1 MDDNNLAHSFLDRI
15 KQTIFCKG
23 KLHGA
28 FYLKPRSEFQNRC
41 AKNALSRVLIIIQAR
56 IVLVF
61 LRSLFLGSSRNAP
74 SPTSLVCSHCFRV
87 LRAVLRDNPKR
98 WLQKR
103 PTFSLSIAPLGEQ
116 GQELQR
122 ESPVRDNFYSCI
134 PFTNNSDWIFLFKN
148 KFTSDIPS
156 WKGVMRI

>member
-41 AKNALSRVLIIIQAR
+41 AKNALSRLLIIIQAR

-61 LRSLFLGSSRNAP
+61 LRSLFLVWSVAIALGCCGPCCVTTPNDG
-74 SPTSLVCSHCFRV
+74 CK
-87 LRAVLRDNPKR
+87 RD
-98 WLQKR
+98 QH
-103 PTFSLSIAPLGEQ
+103 SLSP
-116 GQELQR
+116 
-122 ESPVRDNFYSCI
+122 
-134 PFTNNSDWIFLFKN
+134 
-148 KFTSDIPS
+148 
-156 WKGVMRI
+156 